1 MVYCGNQD
9 LSMQTLA
16 ALKANPKIEQFLYVR
31 ALTTF
36 FLTRHSP
43 DSPSGQNSNAAVSLN
58 VAVWTLRAS

>member
-36 FLTRHSP
+36 FF
-43 DSPSGQNSNAAVSLN
+43 DSAQC
-58 VAVWTLRAS
+58 